1 MINCPTCGKL
11 IDDKMFKYCPFCGSA
26 IPTAFTSDNEQNGNI
41 PENNHTTPQTDN
53 DTAFDDNPSFDYDL
67 FDDGGV
73 PQPMMGSSS
82 NNQEDNEGCFDID
95 MKYIV
100 WGVLIIFG
108 LLSNLFEKCGCSC
121 S

>member
-53 DTAFDDNPSFDYDL
+53 DITFDDNPSFDDDL
-67 FDDGGV
+67 
-73 PQPMMGSSS
+73 PMMGSSS
-82 NNQEDNEGCFDID
+82 NNQDNEDNEGCFDEGC
-95 MKYIV
+95 MKNLF
-100 WGVLIIFG
+100 WGVLIIIG